1 MGQLPVNPT
10 WRKPAGVFLI
20 LLLIAV
26 WSVVAVSAFEL
37 IGDAAW
43 PLQALFFLIAG
54 TVWVLPLKPLLRW
67 METGRFR
74 AAPRKVSA
82 ARNSGMPG
90 ASDGT

>member
-1 MGQLPVNPT
+1 MNPT
-10 WRKPAGVFLI
+10 WRKPAGIFLI

-37 IGDAAW
+37 IAGAAW

-74 AAPRKVSA
+74 AAAGPRNG
-82 ARNSGMPG
+82 RMPG